1 MVGSDSLWPYNRQYQ
16 NSLNLSQI
24 VGFRAEFGFPS
35 LVGIPRIE
43 QPEFMDCNFP
53 HCHCQ
58 AVRAGFIVGSSIQ
71 HVDVRFPLEEHGLL
85 VHQSFDREGRVNRA
99 FREILRADHNG
110 QAIAQDMPTL
120 QLGTQ
125 CLQGRRSRENSV
137 FRPES
142 FPQHTSLSGRIVS
155 SAVASTADASGDA
168 AVSNG
173 RLATL
178 TS

>member
-85 VHQSFDREGRVNRA
+85 VLQRCDGEVGVKRA
-99 FREILRADHNG
+99 FREIPRTDHDG
-110 QAIAQDMPTL
+110 QSVAQDMPSL

-125 CLQGRRSRENSV
+125 FLQGRRSRENGV
-137 FRPES
+137 FKARV
-142 FPQHTSLSGRIVS
+142 F
-155 SAVASTADASGDA
+155 STAYEI
-168 AVSNG
+168 G
-173 RLATL
+173 RAHV
-178 TS
+178 